1 MSEIVVYV
9 AGSLTD
15 SRGVIGLL
23 EASFEASQQSR
34 PEVML
39 AQMPAEPSPER
50 IAPREIISA
59 AIAEEAEFILFATDS
74 PEAVTALLAPLAEAA
89 AERGIEV
96 LVLRPKGTPDGYT
109 LGVVRCRKCP
119 AGRWT
124 FYELGDPTAD
134 EDKAETRDEDPDP
147 EATRYREATGEELR
161 C

>member
-89 AERGIEV
+89 AECGIQV
-96 LVLRPKGTPDGYT
+96 LVLRLKGSAEGYS
-109 LGVVRCRKCP
+109 LEIARCAKCP

-124 FYELGDPTAD
+124 FYSLNDPTGQPN
-134 EDKAETRDEDPDP
+134 ESE
-147 EATRYREATGEELR
+147 
-161 C
+161 